1 MRRATHAHANAS
13 LSLSFSPFSL
23 LLFYPCTSFLLSHF
37 FLSLVSLRLVA
48 HRSINLPSDSIE
60 IKSIFDETRKCA
72 QQFNQRIY
80 ITKYIHEFIRGC
92 NWRREKRFVLVELGE
107 KSASIDKRTDEDFRF
122 RRRELI
128 KTIDASRRPATPT
141 RICARVCVNG
151 IVVKRAVS
159 CVPLSSAFLS
169 GSW

>member
-1 MRRATHAHANAS
+1 MN
-13 LSLSFSPFSL
+13 
-23 LLFYPCTSFLLSHF
+23 LFEDAIGEERNT
-37 FLSLVSLRLVA
+37 
-48 HRSINLPSDSIE
+48 
-60 IKSIFDETRKCA
+60 
-72 QQFNQRIY
+72 
-80 ITKYIHEFIRGC
+80 
-92 NWRREKRFVLVELGE
+92 FVLVELGE

>member
-1 MRRATHAHANAS
+1 MN
-13 LSLSFSPFSL
+13 
-23 LLFYPCTSFLLSHF
+23 LFEDAIGEERNT
-37 FLSLVSLRLVA
+37 
-48 HRSINLPSDSIE
+48 
-60 IKSIFDETRKCA
+60 
-72 QQFNQRIY
+72 
-80 ITKYIHEFIRGC
+80 
-92 NWRREKRFVLVELGE
+92 FVLVELGE

-128 KTIDASRRPATPT
+128 KTIDASRRPATIATPT
-141 RICARVCVNG
+141 RTCARVCVNG